1 MPATVSGNPNNF
13 YPSFDIAFRFN
24 DAAFDSLTTEQ
35 KDAEVDAAAVRI
47 AGYFQGSTGDDP
59 DGADEV
65 FPIPDMR
72 DRAVNVNMTYQRDYS
87 PGGQHFTAEVR
98 IVDDP
103 SQTTGIPPG
112 QVKARIETVVQNIV
126 DEVTALESSTG
137 YTIEATIT
145 YL

>member
-1 MPATVSGNPNNF
+1 MPATVSGNPDNF

-24 DAAFDSLTTEQ
+24 DAGFDVLSIDQ
-35 KDAEVDAAAVRI
+35 KNTEVDAAAVRI
-47 AGYFQGSTGDDP
+47 AGYFQGSGGDDP
-59 DGADEV
+59 DGTDEV
-65 FPIPDMR
+65 FPIPDLR
-72 DRAVNVNMTYQRDYS
+72 DRAVNISTTYQRDYS
-87 PGGQHFTAEVR
+87 PGGTHFTFEVR

-103 SQTTGIPPG
+103 TQATGLPPG

-137 YTIEATIT
+137 YTTEATII